1 MTIELTGGTG
11 ADAAAKAPRILLYS
25 DDVDTRAQ
33 VRLAVGR
40 RLSKGAPDIEWVEV
54 ATHPAVIQT
63 ADAGG
68 LDLLVL
74 DGEAARSGGMGLC
87 RQLKDE
93 VFRCPPVLVIIGRP
107 QDAWLASWS
116 LADEVLSQPLDPVE
130 LQRVV
135 ARMLGASREAAG
147 GAGRADGAGRTGRVA
162 RG

>member
-1 MTIELTGGTG
+1 MTSELTGVAG
-11 ADAAAKAPRILLYS
+11 AASSQRAPRVLLYS

-40 RLSKGAPDIEWVEV
+40 RLSKGAPDIEWVEA
-54 ATHPAVIQT
+54 ATHPVVVET

-74 DGEAARSGGMGLC
+74 DGEAAKSGGMGLC
-87 RQLKDE
+87 RQLKHE
-93 VFRCPPVLVIIGRP
+93 VFRCPPVLVLTGRP

-116 LADEVLSQPLDPVE
+116 LADAVLSHPLDPVE

-135 ARMLGASREAAG
+135 ARLVTERMAQG
-147 GAGRADGAGRTGRVA
+147 
-162 RG
+162 